1 METLEIKR
9 PLRFLTSI
17 GICMQF
23 EAHYQSFYLLSWVFA
38 TDKFLKKN
46 LKFGVLIQNAHQ
58 ILNTTI
64 SAKKTA
70 GYTRVNTVQF
80 LYFLNAKIPASYYT
94 GQFVSDLV
102 GTQIVG
108 FLTHR
113 LKYKSS
119 LSFYQSGDA
128 NVKPPVFIVQANC
141 CLHCHHLTNIIF
153 SDLNR
158 SHYYLKAIINVFI
171 L

>member
-1 METLEIKR
+1 MGFRDRQIFKKKSEIWCSYTKCA
-9 PLRFLTSI
+9 PN
-17 GICMQF
+17 F
-23 EAHYQSFYLLSWVFA
+23 EHHNFS
-38 TDKFLKKN
+38 
-46 LKFGVLIQNAHQ
+46 
-58 ILNTTI
+58 
-64 SAKKTA
+64 KKTA

-128 NVKPPVFIVQANC
+128 KVKPPVFIVQANC